1 MYADADILYISIRDE
16 DVEDMDE
23 LGEDIS
29 VEYSKNG
36 ESIGI
41 EIWQVRKHV
50 ILEILKFVEAAK
62 QVG

>member
-1 MYADADILYISIRDE
+1 
-16 DVEDMDE
+16 MDE

-36 ESIGI
+36 EIIGI